1 MVSARV
7 LYDVSQLGL
16 LWYLPPGQSY
26 GLARMTSQLVPRLL
40 GSGGDGEIAATALD
54 HAIECSRLMA
64 RDFPDQLPALLN
76 PRSSRCDLAATDYL
90 GRRYHGEQHPAL
102 WPRTVRKLLGAYQR
116 RRMRYDNVLG
126 SAVSEARLLHRE
138 ILIDF
143 DAAEFPGL
151 RTLVTV
157 HDLIPIQYPQWGEGG
172 DALGARLRAAGAQGA
187 DFLCISEEVRHGL
200 IDFLKISEQRTHLVH
215 QAADAEHFYPAHDPA
230 GLDRVMKRYNLPDSG
245 RYFIGL
251 SSFAPRKN
259 IETMIR
265 AFALMTVDRA
275 ADDDLHLVLAGH
287 VTEAERARAEALAE
301 ECGIGGQVRVVG
313 AFSDH
318 DIAPMISQS
327 LGFVFL
333 SLAEGFGLP
342 PLEAMM
348 CGSAVIC
355 SDATSLP
362 EVVGEAA
369 LRVDPLDREAVAE
382 AMLRLATDHQ
392 LRADLEKR
400 SLARAAEFS
409 WDRCAQDVKNA
420 YAAML

>member
-40 GSGGDGEIAATALD
+40 SSDGDVEIAATALD

-64 RDFPDQLPALLN
+64 RDFPDQLPALVN
-76 PRSSRCDLAATDYL
+76 PRMGRWDLAATNYL
-90 GRRYHGEQHPAL
+90 GRRYHGEQRPAL
-102 WPRTVRKLLGAYQR
+102 WPRTVRKLLGDWQR
-116 RRMRYDNVLG
+116 RGASRAG
-126 SAVSEARLLHRE
+126 AVRAALDDARILHRE

-143 DAAEFPGL
+143 DPADFPGL

-157 HDLIPIQYPQWGEGG
+157 HDLIPIQYPQWGG
-172 DALGARLRAAGAQGA
+172 DGEALAARLRTAERQGA
-187 DFLCISEEVRHGL
+187 DFLCISEDVRHAL
-200 IDFLKISEQRTHLVH
+200 TDFLKISTDRTHLVH
-215 QAADAEHFYPAHDPA
+215 QAADAQHFYPANEPVEFE
-230 GLDRVMKRYNLPDSG
+230 RVKKRYDLPDSG
-245 RYFIGL
+245 RYFFGL

-265 AFALMTVDRA
+265 GFAQMA
-275 ADDDLHLVLAGH
+275 ADQTADKDLRLVLAGH
-287 VTEAERARAEALAE
+287 VSEAERARVRALAG
-301 ECGIGGQVRVVG
+301 ECDISDRLHIIG
-313 AFSDH
+313 AFSDR
-318 DIAPMISQS
+318 DIAPMISYS

-348 CGSAVIC
+348 CGSPVIC
-355 SDATSLP
+355 SSATSLP
-362 EVVGEAA
+362 EVVGDAA
-369 LRVDPLDREAVAE
+369 LLVDPLDGEAIAG
-382 AMLRLATDHQ
+382 ALLQLATDEV
-392 LRADLEKR
+392 LRSDLKER
-400 SLARAAEFS
+400 SLARAGEFS
-409 WDRCAQDVKNA
+409 WDRCARDVHNA

>member
-40 GSGGDGEIAATALD
+40 GGDGDVEIAATALD
-54 HAIECSRLMA
+54 HAIECSQLMA
-64 RDFPDQLPALLN
+64 RDFPDQLPALVN
-76 PRSSRCDLAATDYL
+76 QRTSRSDVAATNYL
-90 GRRYHGEQHPAL
+90 GQRYHGEQRPAL
-102 WPRTVRKLLGAYQR
+102 WPRTVRKLLGEYQR
-116 RRMRYDNVLG
+116 RRIRNDGEVRTAL
-126 SAVSEARLLHRE
+126 SEARLLHRE

-143 DAAEFPGL
+143 DAADFPGL

-157 HDLIPIQYPQWGEGG
+157 HDLIPIQSPQWSGDGE
-172 DALGARLRAAGAQGA
+172 ALSVRLRTAERQGA
-187 DFLCISEEVRHGL
+187 DFLCISEDVRHGL
-200 IDFLKISEQRTHLVH
+200 IDFLKISEDRTHRVH
-215 QAADAEHFYPAHDPA
+215 QAADAEHFFPANEPA
-230 GLDRVMKRYNLPDSG
+230 ELERVKKLYDLPTSG
-245 RYFIGL
+245 RYFFGL

-265 AFALMTVDRA
+265 AFSLMAKEQA
-275 ADDDLHLVLAGH
+275 AGDDLHLVLAGH
-287 VTEAERARAEALAE
+287 VTEAERVRAEALAE
-301 ECGIGGQVRVVG
+301 ECGIFGRLRIIG
-313 AFSDH
+313 AFSDR
-318 DIAPMISQS
+318 DIAPMISHS

-355 SDATSLP
+355 STATSLP
-362 EVVGEAA
+362 EVVGDAA
-369 LRVDPLDREAVAE
+369 LLVDPLDQEAIAD
-382 AMLRLATDHQ
+382 ALLRLATDDE

-409 WDRCAQDVKNA
+409 WDRCAQDVQNA

>member
-1 MVSARV
+1 VVSARV

-54 HAIECSRLMA
+54 QAIECTRVMA
-64 RDFPDQLPALLN
+64 RDFPGQLPALVN
-76 PRSSRCDLAATDYL
+76 QRKSRRDLAATDYL
-90 GRRYHGEQHPAL
+90 ARRYHGEQRPAL
-102 WPRTVRKLLGAYQR
+102 WPRTVRKLLGDYQR
-116 RRMRYDNVLG
+116 WQIGRDREVRTALR
-126 SAVSEARLLHRE
+126 EARLLHRE

-143 DAAEFPGL
+143 DAADFPGL

-157 HDLIPIQYPQWGEGG
+157 HDLIPIQYPQWGGDGG
-172 DALGARLRAAGAQGA
+172 ALAERLRTAQRQGA
-187 DFLCISEEVRHGL
+187 DFLCISGDVRHAL
-200 IDFLKISEQRTHLVH
+200 IDFLKISADRTHLVH
-215 QAADAEHFYPAHDPA
+215 QAADPDHFYPAKAP
-230 GLDRVMKRYNLPDSG
+230 GELDRVKRHYDLPDSG
-245 RYFIGL
+245 RYFLGL

-265 AFALMTVDRA
+265 AFALMANDQATG
-275 ADDDLHLVLAGH
+275 DDLKLVLAGH
-287 VTEAERARAEALAE
+287 VTAAERARAEALAE
-301 ECGIGGQVRVVG
+301 ECGIGGHLRVIG
-313 AFSDH
+313 AFSDS
-318 DIAPMISQS
+318 DIAPMISHS

-362 EVVGEAA
+362 EVVGDAA
-369 LRVDPLDREAVAE
+369 LRVDPLDRDAVAA
-382 AMLRLATDHQ
+382 AMLRLATDDE

-400 SLARAAEFS
+400 SLARAAGFS
-409 WDRCAQDVKNA
+409 WERCAQDVRDA
-420 YAAML
+420 YAAVL